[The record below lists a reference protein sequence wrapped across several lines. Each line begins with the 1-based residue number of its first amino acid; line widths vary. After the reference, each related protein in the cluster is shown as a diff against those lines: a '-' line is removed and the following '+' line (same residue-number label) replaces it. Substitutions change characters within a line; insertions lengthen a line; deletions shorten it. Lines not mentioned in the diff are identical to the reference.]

1 MTLSRQ
7 TFLLRLLT
15 LCLAAG
21 ISGVANATEMYRWV
35 DAEGKTHFGDR
46 APAQNA
52 QSVHIPRSKNPQD
65 GTDRTHRTERLVEHF
80 ALVEQFASERNQRE
94 TDRAKA
100 LQAAEAKK
108 ARCREAQDRARD
120 TLQAGYLYDYDEQ
133 GRKRVLSDAEHKA
146 ARVRVRE
153 DAERLCD

>member
-1 MTLSRQ
+1 
-7 TFLLRLLT
+7 
-15 LCLAAG
+15 
-21 ISGVANATEMYRWV
+21 MYRWV

-52 QSVHIPRSKNPQD
+52 QSVHIPLSKNPQD
-65 GTDRTHRTERLVEHF
+65 GTDRTQRTER
-80 ALVEQFASERNQRE
+80 LVEQFASERNQRE

>member
-1 MTLSRQ
+1 MAHFRQ
-7 TFLLRLLT
+7 TSLLRLLT
-15 LCLAAG
+15 FSLAAG
-21 ISGVANATEMYRWV
+21 ISGFANAAEMYRWV

-52 QSVHIPRSKNPQD
+52 QSVHVPRSKNPQD
-65 GTDRTHRTERLVEHF
+65 GTDRTQRTER
-80 ALVEQFASERNQRE
+80 LVEQFASERNQRE

-120 TLQAGYLYDYDEQ
+120 TLQAGYLYNYDDQ